1 MSAAIV
7 IGLLLAWAIG
17 FANGFWVRGQ
27 LAGTSHRPAVLV
39 EALPRVELSGG
50 AARSTRRRHRRN
62 RADLR
67 KVLAR

>member
-7 IGLLLAWAIG
+7 IGLLLAWGIG
-17 FANGFWVRGQ
+17 FAIGYWVRRA

-39 EALPRVELSGG
+39 DALPRVELSGG
-50 AARSTRRRHRRN
+50 TARSTRRRHRRN

-67 KVLAR
+67 RALAR